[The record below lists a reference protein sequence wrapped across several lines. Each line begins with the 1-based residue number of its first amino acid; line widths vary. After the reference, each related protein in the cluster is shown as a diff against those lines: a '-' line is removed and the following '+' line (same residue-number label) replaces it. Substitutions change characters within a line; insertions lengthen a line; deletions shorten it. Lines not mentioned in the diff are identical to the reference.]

1 MKVRHETCKVEG
13 MEPIVMTPETE
24 IQDQGRT
31 FEVLLSRREGVEAAL
46 VALSKRAARK
56 GLEAVRWSWGK
67 AHAQKERVPHPEFG
81 WEAEAYAMVS
91 RVPLTIQGDAP
102 HYQGWTFLAALQHLL
117 QSAEEGYQNIVRAV
131 PGSIYDVPERF
142 RTRGPVCDHC
152 QLARRR
158 NDTYVLRHED
168 GRVVQVGSTCIG
180 DFLGSADASKI
191 AAAASM
197 LAEARGLAEGGCS
210 GAGAGGDRTLAEYL
224 SFVAWAVREEGWVSR
239 TAAREENREGAATAN
254 RAFAHMLKGL
264 PRGTAFSA
272 EDVAE
277 AAAAEAWAESLADA
291 EVDAGKGDYLH
302 NLRAVARTGLV
313 TYRTAGI
320 AASMIVAHQRAV
332 ARERE
337 RAERAARPKVNM
349 HVGTV
354 GKRET
359 FEVVLD
365 FVTGYETQ
373 YGYTTVLKFRTAE
386 GACVVW
392 KATNTDLARADV
404 GKRYRVTGTVKAHD
418 EYKGEKQTMVT
429 RCKVEETNG

>member
-1 MKVRHETCKVEG
+1 
-13 MEPIVMTPETE
+13 MTETE
-24 IQDQGRT
+24 IQDKGHL

-67 AHAQKERVPHPEFG
+67 AFSRKELVPHPDYG
-81 WEAEAYAMVS
+81 WEVEAYAVVS
-91 RVPLTIQGDAP
+91 RIPLTIEGDAP
-102 HYQGWTFLAALQHLL
+102 HYEGWTFLAALQHL
-117 QSAEEGYQNIVRAV
+117 EGENIVRSV

-152 QLARRR
+152 KLARRR

-168 GRVVQVGSTCIG
+168 GRIVQVGSTCIG

-191 AAAASM
+191 AAAASI

-210 GAGAGGDRTLAEYL
+210 GAGGGGDRTLAEYL
-224 SFVAWAVREEGWVSR
+224 PFVARMIREEGWVSR
-239 TAAREENREGAATAN
+239 TVAREENREESATAS
-254 RAFAHMLKGL
+254 RAFRFMTDDGAKTPL
-264 PRGTAFSA
+264 SDD
-272 EDVAE
+272 DVAE
-277 AAAAEAWAESLADA
+277 AAAAEAWAEALTDT

-313 TYRTAGI
+313 TRRTAGI
-320 AASMIVAHQRAV
+320 AGSMIVAHQRVV

-337 RAERAARPKVNM
+337 RAERVARLKM
-349 HVGTV
+349 DAYVGTV

-359 FEVVLD
+359 FDVVLD
-365 FVTGYETQ
+365 FVGGYETQ
-373 YGYTTVLKFRTAE
+373 YGYVTLLKFRTSGE

-392 KATNTDLARADV
+392 KATNTDLGRADV
-404 GKRYRVTGTVKAHD
+404 GKRYQLSGSVKEHS
-418 EYKGEKQTMVT
+418 EYRGEKQTVLT
-429 RCKVEETNG
+429 RCRVEVK